1 MPDFIAAISFADVLG
16 VVLIFGCILMPQLK
30 SIRLILL
37 AELTI
42 NAGFCLYYWL
52 LGGQSAFLLSVF
64 STLHAVVNS
73 IYQRLGKRPTW
84 WVFGLFSAIYITCC
98 ILTWTGPMDLLSSSA
113 ALFFALSLQQ
123 ASPTGYR
130 LCTVGKCTSW
140 VIYGLIL
147 GAWSSLLANLFTL
160 LSALTALVRNR
171 TASATD

>member
-52 LGGQSAFLLSVF
+52 LDGRSAALLSIF
-64 STLHAVVNS
+64 ATAHAVVNVF
-73 IYQRLGKRPTW
+73 YQQRGKRPTW
-84 WVFGLFSAIYITCC
+84 WVFGLFSAIYIACG
-98 ILTWTGPMDLLSSSA
+98 ILTWTGPVDLLSTTA
-113 ALFFALSLQQ
+113 TLFFALSLQQ
-123 ASPTGYR
+123 TTPTGYR

-160 LSALTALVRNR
+160 LSALAALVRNR
-171 TASATD
+171 TGAKAS